1 MQLVIMASVMQQHH
15 SLLSEDKLVE
25 ALQEA
30 PEEAMEEQTKTPSI
44 NRIILTK
51 ALPKRQRMLLCN
63 LKLTS
68 KNTLHR

>member
-30 PEEAMEEQTKTPSI
+30 PEELMEVQTKTPSI

-51 ALPKRQRMLLCN
+51 ALPKSLRMLLPN
-63 LKLTS
+63 QKLTS